1 MATELESLTLDKKK
15 NLQKI
20 KHSIGEFLQIDY
32 GPDKAKKW
40 RDNFFDKDFTYRF
53 TLTYNQK
60 TWFLVTEYPKPINIL
75 KEEGKETM
83 KIYGKWECMY
93 VYQIH

>member
-15 NLQKI
+15 KLQKI
-20 KHSIGEFLQIDY
+20 KHSIREFLQIDY

-40 RDNFFDKDFTYRF
+40 RDKFFDKDFTYRF

-60 TWFLVTEYPKPINIL
+60 T
-75 KEEGKETM
+75 
-83 KIYGKWECMY
+83 
-93 VYQIH
+93 